1 MEHVCNL
8 HSATF
13 RTVSKA
19 FFFCLLLYPPSLVY
33 AEPRIWFKSI
43 PAYGDVDGTVKGKV
57 SGVQRKKRHRVVVYL
72 EVNGRWWGAKP
83 YWSEPYTKIKSSG
96 KWAAD
101 VTTGGADELATTYVA
116 FLIRETYD
124 PPSLSG
130 TSRLPDE
137 LAANALAFTQVDRS
151 PTR

>member
-1 MEHVCNL
+1 MEQVFEL

-19 FFFCLLLYPPSLVY
+19 FFLCLLLYTPSLVY

-43 PAYGDVDGTVKGKV
+43 PAYGDIDGTVKGKV
-57 SGVQRKKRHRVVVYL
+57 SGVQRKRHRVVVYL
-72 EVNGRWWGAKP
+72 EVHGRWWGPKP
-83 YWSEPYTKIKSSG
+83 YWSDPYTKIKSSG
-96 KWAAD
+96 KWTCN
-101 VTTGGADELATTYVA
+101 VVTGGRDELATTYVA
-116 FLIRETYD
+116 YLVRETYD

-130 TSRLPDE
+130 ASRLPDE
-137 LAANALAFTQVDRS
+137 LAPNALASTQIGRS